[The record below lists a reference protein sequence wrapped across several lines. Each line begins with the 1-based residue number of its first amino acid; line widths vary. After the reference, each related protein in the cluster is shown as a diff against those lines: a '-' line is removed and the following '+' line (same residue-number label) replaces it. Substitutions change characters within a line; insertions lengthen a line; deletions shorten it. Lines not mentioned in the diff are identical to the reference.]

1 MSTSE
6 ALKQLPGLDNAPD
19 VYATPDPHHDGD
31 ATESSSITPTSP
43 SATGRRGGGSG
54 SDTGHD
60 DDGDDSE
67 DSQTHGV
74 SRRRLYPDRARSKF
88 DAQSRGIE
96 TRGVDLSDRVDG
108 KRRGFTTVKA
118 TRRRSRRGSGEE
130 VETLEA
136 KIARLKREVEE
147 CRLEARAEEE
157 EGQQETEGETKD
169 AIEALSRL
177 MSELDSVPSGMK
189 KKGHA
194 RTRSAYHDAP
204 TIPPSSTT
212 SEQQKQQDQQPSD
225 QTTLTNITA
234 FDSRLA
240 AIESA
245 LGLSSLDSTTELSAL
260 TSPLLPTIALLDHQ
274 VATLTSATS
283 LSALEAAS
291 TRIHKLK
298 TEAAEL
304 SNLQSQQPPQ
314 SSTPTSDVDEE
325 DDSSSEAAAE
335 HTIPTTPSATLTS
348 SDLKTLQS
356 LYTLLPTLQSLSP
369 MIPALTSRLRSLR
382 TIHTAASTAH
392 TDLDGIEERQG
403 EMEKELRLWREGL
416 ERVEEAVEGA
426 EEQNEVNGK
435 FVKSWVEELEGRVR
449 ELKR

>member
-19 VYATPDPHHDGD
+19 VYATPDPDHDGD
-31 ATESSSITPTSP
+31 ATESSIAPTSP
-43 SATGRRGGGSG
+43 SATGRRGGSG
-54 SDTGHD
+54 SDTSHD

-108 KRRGFTTVKA
+108 KRKGFTTVKK
-118 TRRRSRRGSGEE
+118 TRRSSRRGRGGE

-147 CRLEARAEEE
+147 CRLEARAEEDQE
-157 EGQQETEGETKD
+157 AAQQENEGETKD

-177 MSELDSVPSGMK
+177 MSGLDSVPSGMK

-212 SEQQKQQDQQPSD
+212 TEQQQEQDQQPTD

-245 LGLSSLDSTTELSAL
+245 LGLSSLDSTTELSSL

-314 SSTPTSDVDEE
+314 SSTPASDVDEE
-325 DDSSSEAAAE
+325 DDSSSEAE
-335 HTIPTTPSATLTS
+335 RPTIPTPATLS
-348 SDLKTLQS
+348 PSDLKTLQS

-369 MIPALTSRLRSLR
+369 LIPALTSRLRSLR
-382 TIHTAASTAH
+382 TIHTAAFTAH
-392 TDLDGIEERQG
+392 TDLDGLEERQG
-403 EMEKELRLWREGL
+403 EMEKELRMWREGL

-435 FVKSWVEELEGRVR
+435 FVRGWVEELEGRVR